1 MSAMQVDSKLDVDS
15 YLATTASSV
24 PSDLH
29 PFFEKFKRFHQ
40 RKLWHQLTLV
50 LFEFLEHPQSGPFQV
65 DLFTKFVRDFE
76 DKMNQLQLVSMG
88 VRVSKQLDDPNAI
101 LTFLTSLL
109 ERIDKEKSREAWIML
124 VSSIAH
130 TKLIFGDLAGTKVDM
145 DECQKLL
152 DDLDGVEP
160 SVHAAY
166 YEVAADYYK
175 AKADYVPYYKNSL
188 LYLACVDVQTDLT
201 SDQRLVR
208 AHDLSIAALLG
219 ETIYNFGELLQHP
232 ILDSLAGTPHEWL
245 KNLLFVFN
253 EGNIGKFESAIPLF
267 PQEPILEE
275 NHPFLR
281 QKICLMALIESV
293 FKRMGTGSAGK
304 TMSFQTIAEETR
316 LPQDEVEHLVMKA
329 LSLKLIQGTLDQV
342 SETANITWVQPR
354 VLSRPQLA
362 QLAARLDEWCDRID
376 ALDSFVQLQTPELF
390 AH

>member
-1 MSAMQVDSKLDVDS
+1 
-15 YLATTASSV
+15 
-24 PSDLH
+24 
-29 PFFEKFKRFHQ
+29 
-40 RKLWHQLTLV
+40 
-50 LFEFLEHPQSGPFQV
+50 
-65 DLFTKFVRDFE
+65 
-76 DKMNQLQLVSMG
+76 
-88 VRVSKQLDDPNAI
+88 
-101 LTFLTSLL
+101 
-109 ERIDKEKSREAWIML
+109 
-124 VSSIAH
+124 
-130 TKLIFGDLAGTKVDM
+130 M

-188 LYLACVDVQTDLT
+188 LYLACVDVEADLT

-232 ILDSLAGTPHEWL
+232 IMVSLDKTPQQWL
-245 KNLLFVFN
+245 KDLLYVFN
-253 EGNIGKFESAIPLF
+253 EGNIGKFESTMPLF
-267 PQEPILEE
+267 HQEPILEE

-293 FKRMGTGSAGK
+293 FKRMGTGSAGR

-329 LSLKLIQGTLDQV
+329 LRYAQPLPPLRCGPSDCYDSLKLIQGTLDQV
-342 SETANITWVQPR
+342 AETATITWVQPR
-354 VLSRPQLA
+354 VLSRSQLSQLA
-362 QLAARLDEWCDRID
+362 TRLDEWCDRID
-376 ALDSFVQLQTPELF
+376 ALDSFVQQQTPELF

>member
-1 MSAMQVDSKLDVDS
+1 MAAMQVDKLDVDS
-15 YLATTASSV
+15 YLATAASSA

-29 PFFEKFKRFHQ
+29 PYFEKFRKLHE
-40 RKLWHQLTLV
+40 RKLWHQLTLT
-50 LFEFLEHPQSGPFQV
+50 LFEFLQHSNSGPFQV
-65 DLFTKFVRDFE
+65 DLFNKFVRDFE
-76 DKMNQLQLVSMG
+76 DKLNQLKLVSMG
-88 VRVSKQLDDPNAI
+88 VHVSKQLDDPNAI
-101 LTFLTSLL
+101 LTFLSSLL
-109 ERIDKEKSREAWIML
+109 ERISKEKSREAWILL

-130 TKLIFGDLAGTKVDM
+130 TKLIFGDLAGTKVDL

-166 YEVAADYYK
+166 YEVAADYHK

-188 LYLACVDVQTDLT
+188 LYLACIDVEGDLT
-201 SDQRLVR
+201 PDQRLVR

-232 ILDSLAGTPHEWL
+232 IIESLANTPQQWL
-245 KNLLFVFN
+245 KDLLCVFN
-253 EGNIGKFESAIPLF
+253 EGNIGKFESIMPLF

-354 VLSRPQLA
+354 VLSRSQLSQLA
-362 QLAARLDEWCDRID
+362 TRLDEWCDRID
-376 ALDSFVQLQTPELF
+376 ALDSFVQNQTPELF

>member
-50 LFEFLEHPQSGPFQV
+50 LFEFLEHPQGPYQV

-88 VRVSKQLDDPNAI
+88 VQVSKQLDDPNAI

-188 LYLACVDVQTDLT
+188 LYLACVDVETDLT

-219 ETIYNFGELLQHP
+219 ETIYNFGELLQ
-232 ILDSLAGTPHEWL
+232 T
-245 KNLLFVFN
+245 LFSIRWR
-253 EGNIGKFESAIPLF
+253 GNIGKFESAIPLF

>member
-1 MSAMQVDSKLDVDS
+1 MAAMQVDKLDVDS
-15 YLATTASSV
+15 YLATAASSA

-29 PFFEKFKRFHQ
+29 PFFEKFRKQHE
-40 RKLWHQLTLV
+40 RKLWHQLTLT
-50 LFEFLEHPQSGPFQV
+50 LFEFLQHPNSGPFQV

-76 DKMNQLQLVSMG
+76 DKLNQLKLVSMG
-88 VRVSKQLDDPNAI
+88 VTVSRQLDDPNAI
-101 LTFLTSLL
+101 LTFLSSLL
-109 ERIDKEKSREAWIML
+109 ERISKEKSREAWILL

-130 TKLIFGDLAGTKVDM
+130 TKLIFGDLAGTKVDT

-160 SVHAAY
+160 S
-166 YEVAADYYK
+166 

-188 LYLACVDVQTDLT
+188 LYLACIDVEKDLT
-201 SDQRLVR
+201 PDQRLVR

-232 ILDSLAGTPHEWL
+232 IMDSLANTPQQWL
-245 KNLLFVFN
+245 KDLLYVFN
-253 EGNIGKFESAIPLF
+253 EGNIGKFESIMPLF
-267 PQEPILEE
+267 PQEAILEE

-304 TMSFQTIAEETR
+304 TMSFQTIAEETK

-342 SETANITWVQPR
+342 SETATITWVQPR
-354 VLSRPQLA
+354 VLSRSQLSQLA
-362 QLAARLDEWCDRID
+362 TRLDEWCDRID
-376 ALDSFVQLQTPELF
+376 ALDSFVQNQTPELF

>member
-1 MSAMQVDSKLDVDS
+1 MAAMQVDSKLDVES
-15 YLATTASSV
+15 YLATAASSS
-24 PSDLH
+24 PSELH
-29 PFFEKFKRFHQ
+29 PFFEKFRRQHE
-40 RKLWHQLTLV
+40 RKLWHQLTLT
-50 LFEFLEHPQSGPFQV
+50 LFEFLDHPQSGPFQV

-76 DKMNQLQLVSMG
+76 DKLNQLKLVSMG

-109 ERIDKEKSREAWIML
+109 ERISKEKSREAWILL

-188 LYLACVDVQTDLT
+188 LYLACVDVAVDLT

-232 ILDSLAGTPHEWL
+232 IMDSLAGTPHEWL

-253 EGNIGKFESAIPLF
+253 EGNIGKFEGIMPVF

-342 SETANITWVQPR
+342 AETATITWVQPR
-354 VLSRPQLA
+354 VLSRSQLA
-362 QLAARLDEWCDRID
+362 QLATRLDEWCDRID

>member
-1 MSAMQVDSKLDVDS
+1 MAAMQVDKLDVDS
-15 YLATTASSV
+15 YLATAASSA

-29 PFFEKFKRFHQ
+29 PFFEKFRKQHE
-40 RKLWHQLTLV
+40 RKLWHQLTLT
-50 LFEFLEHPQSGPFQV
+50 LFEFLQHPNSGPFQV

-76 DKMNQLQLVSMG
+76 DKLNQLKLVSMG
-88 VRVSKQLDDPNAI
+88 VSVSKQLDDPNAI
-101 LTFLTSLL
+101 LTFLSSLL
-109 ERIDKEKSREAWIML
+109 ERISKEKSREAWIML

-130 TKLIFGDLAGTKVDM
+130 TKLIFGDLAGTKVDT

-166 YEVAADYYK
+166 YEVAADYHK

-188 LYLACVDVQTDLT
+188 LYLACIDVENDLT

-232 ILDSLAGTPHEWL
+232 IMESLVNTPQQWL
-245 KNLLFVFN
+245 KDLLYVFN
-253 EGNIGKFESAIPLF
+253 EGNIGKFESIMPLF

-304 TMSFQTIAEETR
+304 TMSFQTIAEETK

-342 SETANITWVQPR
+342 AEAATITWVQPR
-354 VLSRPQLA
+354 VLSGSQLSQLA
-362 QLAARLDEWCDRID
+362 TRLDEWCDRID
-376 ALDSFVQLQTPELF
+376 ALDSFVQKQTPELF

>member
-1 MSAMQVDSKLDVDS
+1 MAAMQVDKLDVDS
-15 YLATTASSV
+15 YLATAASSS

-29 PFFEKFKRFHQ
+29 PFFEKFRKLHE
-40 RKLWHQLTLV
+40 RKLWHQLTLA
-50 LFEFLEHPQSGPFQV
+50 LFEFLQHPNSGPFQV

-76 DKMNQLQLVSMG
+76 DKLNQLKLVSMG
-88 VRVSKQLDDPNAI
+88 VHVSKQLDDPNAI
-101 LTFLTSLL
+101 LTFLSSLL
-109 ERIDKEKSREAWIML
+109 ERISKEKSREAWILL

-130 TKLIFGDLAGTKVDM
+130 TKLIFGDLTGTKVDM
-145 DECQKLL
+145 DECQKIL

-188 LYLACVDVQTDLT
+188 LYLACIDVEGDLT

-232 ILDSLAGTPHEWL
+232 IMASLDNTPQQWL
-245 KNLLFVFN
+245 KDLLYVFN
-253 EGNIGKFESAIPLF
+253 EGNIGKFESVMPLF

-281 QKICLMALIESV
+281 QKICLMALIEAV

-342 SETANITWVQPR
+342 AEAATISWVQPR
-354 VLSRPQLA
+354 VLSHSQLSQLA
-362 QLAARLDEWCDRID
+362 SRLDEWCDRID
-376 ALDSFVQLQTPELF
+376 ALDSFVQQQTPELF